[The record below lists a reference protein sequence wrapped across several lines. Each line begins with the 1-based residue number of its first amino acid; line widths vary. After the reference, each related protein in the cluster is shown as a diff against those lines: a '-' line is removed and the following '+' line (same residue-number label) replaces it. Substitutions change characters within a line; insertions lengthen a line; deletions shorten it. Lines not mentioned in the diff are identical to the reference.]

1 MKFSLITVSYNSAFT
16 LEDTL
21 NSVLSQNYPNIEYL
35 IIDGGS
41 TDGTLEII
49 KKYEVRFKG
58 KLRWISERD
67 KGLYD
72 AMNKG
77 INMATGDVVGF
88 LNSDDFF
95 SFPNVLSS
103 QMACFTKGVDAVYGD
118 VKYVQRKNPSKLV
131 RYYSSATFKRWKM
144 RMGYMPAHPTFYCR
158 KKVYQRYGNFNLH
171 YRVAADFECL
181 LRLIYVYQIKTI
193 YNPMEIVTMRT
204 GGASNNGLIS
214 HWQIMKDHLTAFRE
228 NGVYSNIFIISL
240 RYISKVID
248 LVKGQFN
255 NMIYYK

>member
-103 QMACFTKGVDAVYGD
+103 QMACFTEGVDAVYGD
-118 VKYVQRKNPSKLV
+118 VKYVQRKNPLNWYDIIHRQHLSVGRCEWDICQLIQH
-131 RYYSSATFKRWKM
+131 FI
-144 RMGYMPAHPTFYCR
+144 
-158 KKVYQRYGNFNLH
+158 
-171 YRVAADFECL
+171 VA
-181 LRLIYVYQIKTI
+181 K
-193 YNPMEIVTMRT
+193 
-204 GGASNNGLIS
+204 
-214 HWQIMKDHLTAFRE
+214 
-228 NGVYSNIFIISL
+228 
-240 RYISKVID
+240 RYISVMGILICITESLLILNACSD
-248 LVKGQFN
+248 
-255 NMIYYK
+255 